1 MSPDQPYHLNPLD
14 VEETARFFSIPRA
27 HALECLA
34 ARFRSHAY
42 APHTH
47 ESFVVGTIVAECE
60 TFTIGGSRHYARP
73 GHLVLI
79 DPGVVHDGEPAGD
92 GFAYRISYPSAELL
106 LEAAADASERASVGL
121 PHFAEPIVADAELAN
136 MLAAVHRFAEAGG
149 DALELDE
156 RLLGFFVRLLARH
169 GSTASPV
176 RAALKRPAS
185 GEGGPVA
192 RAIDYL
198 DARFSETVD
207 LATLSDVAG
216 IPRTRLIRAMR
227 RETGLTPHAW
237 LTDRRIRAAR
247 RMLGDGGAPAD
258 VAVACGFYDQ
268 SHLNRAFKARV
279 GVSPGV
285 FRAAVQAKP
294 KTVTF
299 VQAEAR
305 QVA

>member
-1 MSPDQPYHLNPLD
+1 MLPDQYHLNPLA
-14 VEETARFFSIPRA
+14 VEETARFFNVRGPY
-27 HALECLA
+27 ALECLA

-47 ESFVVGTIVAECE
+47 DSFVVGTIVAGCE
-60 TFTIGGSRHYARP
+60 TFNIAGTRHYARP

-79 DPGVVHDGEPAGD
+79 DPGIVHDGEPVDD

-106 LEAAADASERASVGL
+106 LAAAADASERALGGL
-121 PHFAEPIVADAELAN
+121 PHFPLPIVADAELAGL
-136 MLAAVHRFAEAGG
+136 LAAVHRLAEAGC

-156 RLLGFFVRLLARH
+156 KLLGFFVRLLARH
-169 GSTASPV
+169 GSMASPI
-176 RAALKRPAS
+176 RAASERPAPR
-185 GEGGPVA
+185 EGGPVA
-192 RAIDYL
+192 QAIDYL
-198 DARFSETVD
+198 DTRFAEAVD

-247 RMLGDGGAPAD
+247 RMLSGGDSPAD

-285 FRAAVQAKP
+285 FQAAVRAKP
-294 KTVTF
+294 KAVTF

>member
-1 MSPDQPYHLNPLD
+1 MSPDHSFHLNPLA
-14 VEETARFFSIPRA
+14 VEETARFFSIQRA
-27 HALECLA
+27 RALECLA

-47 ESFVVGTIVAECE
+47 DSFVVGTIVAGCE
-60 TFTIGGSRHYARP
+60 TFSIGGTRYYARP

-106 LEAAADASERASVGL
+106 LELAADACERDPAGP
-121 PHFAEPIVADAELAN
+121 PHFARPIVADAELADR
-136 MLAAVHRFAEAGG
+136 LAAVHRLAEAGG

-156 RLLGFFVRLLARH
+156 KLLGFFVRLLARH
-169 GSTASPV
+169 GGTASPV
-176 RAALKRPAS
+176 QMERHLL
-185 GEGGPVA
+185 GERGPVA

-198 DARFSETVD
+198 DACFFETVD
-207 LATLSDVAG
+207 LATLSEVAG

-247 RMLGDGGAPAD
+247 RMLAEGGPPAD

-285 FRAAVQAKP
+285 FRAAIGADSSGQLY
-294 KTVTF
+294 
-299 VQAEAR
+299 
-305 QVA
+305 

>member
-1 MSPDQPYHLNPLD
+1 MSPDQSYHLNPLA
-14 VEETARFFSIPRA
+14 VEETARFFSIRRA
-27 HALECLA
+27 HGLECLA

-47 ESFVVGTIVAECE
+47 DSFVVGTIVAGCE
-60 TFTIGGSRHYARP
+60 TFSIGGFRHYARP

-92 GFAYRISYPSAELL
+92 GFAYRISYPSPELL
-106 LEAAADASERASVGL
+106 MELAADASERDSAGL
-121 PHFAEPIVADAELAN
+121 PHFAEPIVADAALAD
-136 MLAAVHRFAEAGG
+136 MLAGVHRLAEAGG

-156 RLLGFFVRLLARH
+156 KLLQFFIRLLARH
-169 GSTASPV
+169 GSTTNIS
-176 RAALKRPAS
+176 RADRRVH

-192 RAIDYL
+192 RAIEHL

-207 LATLSDVAG
+207 LATLSEVAG

-247 RMLGDGGAPAD
+247 RMLVDGGSPAD
-258 VAVACGFYDQ
+258 VAIACGFYDQ

-279 GVSPGV
+279 GVPPGV
-285 FRAAVQAKP
+285 FRAAVSEKA
-294 KTVTF
+294 
-299 VQAEAR
+299 
-305 QVA
+305 